1 MALLF
6 KEHQRFTQWWIWL
19 ILIFTAGLTAYV
31 FVQQLILDNPVG
43 SKPMPDAWV
52 IFFSFIYALILLFF
66 LLLEL
71 RTEIDKE
78 EIRARLYPFFSHKI
92 FWDEIKTAE
101 VIQYKFVGY
110 GLRFSRLYGTVLNIS
125 GNKGLLIELHNGAKF
140 LIGTQDP
147 DSLEAI
153 VDMKMNGGH

>member
-6 KEHQRFTQWWIWL
+6 KEQQRFTQWWIWL
-19 ILIFTAGLTAYV
+19 ILIVTAILTAYV

-52 IFFSFIYALILLFF
+52 IFFSFVYAFILLFF
-66 LLLEL
+66 WILEL
-71 RTEIDKE
+71 RTEIDNE
-78 EIRARLYPFFSHKI
+78 EIRARLFPFFTHKF

-101 VIQYKFVGY
+101 VIQYKFLGY
-110 GLRFSRLYGTVLNIS
+110 GLRFSKTYGTVLNIV
-125 GNKGLLIELHNGAKF
+125 GNKGLLIELHSGAKF

-147 DSLEAI
+147 YSLRAI
-153 VDMKMNGGH
+153 VDMKMK